1 MPEISRFFGIV
12 IRMFA
17 EPATRHQRPHF
28 HAYYQDAAA
37 VFGSSRCG
45 SEGGMEHPLHRVTAF
60 EIVEPFVLNVTF
72 DDRTRQRIDFRPV
85 LHGELYG
92 ALRDAAVF
100 ERVAIDPEAHTLVWP
115 NGANFDPATLHDW
128 PAAGPGMIAMA
139 RRWADRDGA
148 VRNARGDTCAGRI
161 IGADIATEDART
173 GLALAIAA
181 DGVRLRKVRIGRDQS
196 VRSILEEWL
205 TDSDGAV
212 LIAIDAPLGWPIP
225 LAASLK
231 SHAAGES
238 LKTPADDLF
247 RRATDKFIKR
257 EVKKT
262 PLDVGADRIART
274 ARAALQL
281 LEDLRT
287 KLSAAIPLAWDP
299 ADMTEHAVIEVHPA
313 ATLKAHGIRETGY
326 RKDGD
331 LERRHEIVEALGKKI
346 AVPEHMVAD
355 LSRNP
360 DLLDA
365 AVCVLAAKDFVTG
378 RAMPPPAPR
387 LAEREG
393 WIWTAKPVRMDSGR
407 RRVNHC

>member
-1 MPEISRFFGIV
+1 
-12 IRMFA
+12 
-17 EPATRHQRPHF
+17 
-28 HAYYQDAAA
+28 
-37 VFGSSRCG
+37 
-45 SEGGMEHPLHRVTAF
+45 MEHPLHRVTAF
-60 EIVEPFVLNVTF
+60 EVVEPFVLNVTF

-115 NGANFDPATLHDW
+115 NGADFDPATLHDW

-161 IGADIATEDART
+161 IGVDIATEDART

-231 SHAAGES
+231 
-238 LKTPADDLF
+238 
-247 RRATDKFIKR
+247 
-257 EVKKT
+257 
-262 PLDVGADRIART
+262 
-274 ARAALQL
+274 
-281 LEDLRT
+281 
-287 KLSAAIPLAWDP
+287 
-299 ADMTEHAVIEVHPA
+299 
-313 ATLKAHGIRETGY
+313 
-326 RKDGD
+326 
-331 LERRHEIVEALGKKI
+331 
-346 AVPEHMVAD
+346 
-355 LSRNP
+355 
-360 DLLDA
+360 
-365 AVCVLAAKDFVTG
+365 VT
-378 RAMPPPAPR
+378 R
-387 LAEREG
+387 
-393 WIWTAKPVRMDSGR
+393 R
-407 RRVNHC
+407 RRVAEDAGR